1 MLLVDRATTKYG
13 RNKES
18 VSTVLELPTNL
29 VAVFDVS
36 VKTQVLGDIVQE
48 LARLI
53 GDLSKT
59 DKEAFLSQTYV
70 QADISG
76 IS

>member
-1 MLLVDRATTKYG
+1 MLLVDRATTKAG

-18 VSTVLELPTNL
+18 VSNVLELPANL
-29 VAVFDVS
+29 AAAFDVS
-36 VKTQVLGDIVQE
+36 VKTEALGEIVQE

-70 QADISG
+70 
-76 IS
+76 

>member
-1 MLLVDRATTKYG
+1 MLLVDRPTTKAG

-18 VSTVLELPTNL
+18 VSNVLELPANL
-29 VAVFDVS
+29 AAAFDVS
-36 VKTQVLGDIVQE
+36 VKTEALGEIVQE

-53 GDLSKT
+53 GDLNKT

-70 QADISG
+70 
-76 IS
+76 

>member
-1 MLLVDRATTKYG
+1 MLLVDRATTKTG

-18 VSTVLELPTNL
+18 VSTALELPANL
-29 VAVFDVS
+29 VAAFDVS
-36 VKTQVLGDIVQE
+36 VKTQVLGEIVQE

-53 GDLSKT
+53 GDLSKA

-70 QADISG
+70 LR
-76 IS
+76 

>member
-1 MLLVDRATTKYG
+1 MLLVDRATTKAG

-18 VSTVLELPTNL
+18 VSNVLELPANL
-29 VAVFDVS
+29 AAAFDVS
-36 VKTQVLGDIVQE
+36 VKTEALGEIVQE

-59 DKEAFLSQTYV
+59 DKEAFLSQMYV
-70 QADISG
+70 
-76 IS
+76 